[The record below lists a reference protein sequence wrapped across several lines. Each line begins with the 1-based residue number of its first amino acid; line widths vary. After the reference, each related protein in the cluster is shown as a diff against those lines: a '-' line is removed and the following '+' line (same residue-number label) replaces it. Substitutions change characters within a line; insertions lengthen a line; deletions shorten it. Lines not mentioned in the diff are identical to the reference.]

1 MHKPILCLC
10 AALGLAIG
18 VYGTPAARADVGPY
32 DDGDYGYQ
40 PRYRRHEEYRE
51 QRENREDRA
60 DVYARCRPARVYVI
74 ERDCP
79 VRRVVY
85 FERDG
90 RCFYPAGP
98 RRVYVENYYHEYPR
112 YHRPRPRVGVTFSF
126 RG

>member
-1 MHKPILCLC
+1 MKKTMFCLC
-10 AALGLAIG
+10 AALGLAAG
-18 VYGTPAARADVGPY
+18 VFGAPAARADVGPN

-40 PRYRRHEEYRE
+40 PRYRRHEYRE
-51 QRENREDRA
+51 ERDRCDDRA
-60 DVYARCRPARVYVI
+60 DFYARYRPARVYVI

-90 RCFYPAGP
+90 RCFYPVGP

-112 YHRPRPRVGVTFSF
+112 FYRPRPHVGVTFSF

>member
-1 MHKPILCLC
+1 MNKPILCLC
-10 AALGLAIG
+10 ATFGLAAG
-18 VYGTPAARADVGPY
+18 LFGSPAARADVRPK

-40 PRYRRHEEYRE
+40 PPCRHEYRE
-51 QRENREDRA
+51 ERDCREDREV
-60 DVYARCRPARVYVI
+60 VYERYRPARVYVI

-90 RCFYPAGP
+90 RCFYPVGP

-112 YHRPRPRVGVTFSF
+112 FYRPRPHVGITFNF